1 MNRCPITY
9 ELCGDQPYSIK
20 GLKLLSPTLTGLEPI
35 EYTAAGLRDEAY
47 HRSVKMS
54 IPGVQPKLSAIL
66 DTKNERFEIVDQN
79 GKYILK
85 PQHNIYPEFPE
96 NEDLTMRMAQLI
108 GLEVPLHGL
117 IRSRDNSFTYFIKRF
132 DRKGPQDKIPVED
145 FSQLAGLNRESKYDY
160 SMEKLVLLI
169 DTYCTFPAIEK
180 AKLFNLVIFNFL
192 IGNED
197 MHMKNYSLISRENK
211 VELSP
216 VYDLLNT
223 SIVLCGDIE
232 EIGLYLDGKKKKLN
246 YEILINYFGKQH
258 CGLTKKV
265 IDNIFGK
272 IWKVLP
278 QWDELIKISFLS
290 NGMKKQYAYLLGKRL
305 RVLALR

>member
-9 ELCGDQPYSIK
+9 ERCGNQPYSMH
-20 GLKLLSPTLTGLEPI
+20 GLKLLAPILSGLEPI
-35 EYTAAGLRDEAY
+35 DYTAVEQRDEAY
-47 HRSVKMS
+47 HRSTKLS

-66 DTKNERFEIVDQN
+66 DIQNERFEIVDQN
-79 GKYILK
+79 GEYILK

-108 GLEVPLHGL
+108 GLEVPFHGL
-117 IRSRDNSFTYFIKRF
+117 IHSKDNSFTYFIKRF
-132 DRKGPQDKIPVED
+132 DRNGRQTKITVED
-145 FSQLAGLNRESKYDY
+145 FSQLAGLSRITKYDY

-197 MHMKNYSLISRENK
+197 MHMKNYSLIRRENRI
-211 VELSP
+211 ELSP

-223 SIVLCGDIE
+223 SIVLSGDID
-232 EIGLYLDGKKKKLN
+232 EIGLYISGTKKKLN
-246 YEILINYFGKQH
+246 YEILVNYFGKEV
-258 CGLTKKV
+258 CGLTEKV
-265 IDNIFGK
+265 IGNILK
-272 IWKVLP
+272 TISNTLP
-278 QWDELIKISFLS
+278 RWDELINISFLS
-290 NGMKKQYAYLLGKRL
+290 TGMKRQYAYLFGKRL
-305 RVLALR
+305 RILAFR